1 MFYGT
6 LPRKVRWVFYGSTT
20 PAILGEWRLS
30 YHWQFALLEP
40 TGSVF
45 KIQMSFESIQIQIQ
59 IQIPTFELAKFR
71 FIESEFVELI
81 QNRPIQIQS

>member
-1 MFYGT
+1 
-6 LPRKVRWVFYGSTT
+6 
-20 PAILGEWRLS
+20 
-30 YHWQFALLEP
+30 
-40 TGSVF
+40 
-45 KIQMSFESIQIQIQ
+45 MSFESIQIQIQ

>member
-1 MFYGT
+1 MK
-6 LPRKVRWVFYGSTT
+6 R
-20 PAILGEWRLS
+20 ILVIREGGEGW
-30 YHWQFALLEP
+30 P
-40 TGSVF
+40 IDSVF